1 MSVTLDPRRL
11 PHHRPDDHERTDPAH
26 PDGPRHPRQPVVLA
40 DALADVV
47 TALSSLDPDLAPR
60 PRRGE
65 A

>member
-11 PHHRPDDHERTDPAH
+11 PHHRPDDHERADAAH
-26 PDGPRHPRQPVVLA
+26 ADGPRQPVVLA

-60 PRRGE
+60 PRLGE

>member
-11 PHHRPDDHERTDPAH
+11 PHHRPDDHERADTAL
-26 PDGPRHPRQPVVLA
+26 PDGPRDSRQPVVLA

-47 TALSSLDPDLAPR
+47 AALSGLDPDLAPR
-60 PRRGE
+60 PRLGE

>member
-11 PHHRPDDHERTDPAH
+11 PHHRPHDHERADTAL
-26 PDGPRHPRQPVVLA
+26 PDRSGCSRQPVVLA

-47 TALSSLDPDLAPR
+47 TALSVLDPDLTPGPR
-60 PRRGE
+60 LGG

>member
-11 PHHRPDDHERTDPAH
+11 PHQRPDDRTDDHEAT
-26 PDGPRHPRQPVVLA
+26 RQPVVLA

-47 TALSSLDPDLAPR
+47 TALSSADPDLAPR
-60 PRRGE
+60 PRHGR